1 MAERLERLDTC
12 STTTGVGAVMAV
24 WIARFGNRAMAGMF
38 PVKDKRDGSRCR
50 RLSRRQS
57 ERKSVFLGAA
67 KVKRPSRWSTG
78 WTKAGE
84 VAKVG
89 VGAQCWAGW
98 ADMCVPTRVFEGG
111 CGAGRALQRPV
122 YQCASKVGVPC
133 PWGARDTKQRV
144 LPFGAPRSVGY
155 SCSKRAGPPRTT
167 GCRCPPAHARGTCS
181 HPCRPCRKAT
191 CLSATILPL
200 SSQRALCFSTLTH
213 AHALVALAQIP
224 DHSHQAAGRATK

>member
-1 MAERLERLDTC
+1 
-12 STTTGVGAVMAV
+12 MAV
-24 WIARFGNRAMAGMF
+24 WIARFGNRAKAGMF
-38 PVKDKRDGSRCR
+38 PVKDKRNGNRCR
-50 RLSRRQS
+50 RLTRRQS
-57 ERKSVFLGAA
+57 ERKSVFPGAA

-78 WTKAGE
+78 WAKAGE

-111 CGAGRALQRPV
+111 CGAGKALQRPV
-122 YQCASKVGVPC
+122 YQCASQVGVPC

-167 GCRCPPAHARGTCS
+167 GCWSLPMHGGHAAIHVPMSQSDLFVGHFSPAQQPEG
-181 HPCRPCRKAT
+181 P
-191 CLSATILPL
+191 LPL
-200 SSQRALCFSTLTH
+200 HANAH

-224 DHSHQAAGRATK
+224 DHSHQAAGR

>member
-1 MAERLERLDTC
+1 M
-12 STTTGVGAVMAV
+12 
-24 WIARFGNRAMAGMF
+24 
-38 PVKDKRDGSRCR
+38 
-50 RLSRRQS
+50 
-57 ERKSVFLGAA
+57 
-67 KVKRPSRWSTG
+67 KRPSRWSTG
-78 WTKAGE
+78 WAKAGE

-155 SCSKRAGPPRTT
+155 SCSKRAGPSRTT
-167 GCRCPPAHARGTCS
+167 GCRCPPSMHGGHAAIHVAHVA
-181 HPCRPCRKAT
+181 KAT

-200 SSQRALCFSTLTH
+200 SSQRALCLSTLTLMLTLSSLSPRSPIT
-213 AHALVALAQIP
+213 AIRRPVE
-224 DHSHQAAGRATK
+224 R

>member
-1 MAERLERLDTC
+1 
-12 STTTGVGAVMAV
+12 MAV

-38 PVKDKRDGSRCR
+38 PVRTRGMVAGVVD
-50 RLSRRQS
+50 SRRQS

-78 WTKAGE
+78 WAKAGE

-122 YQCASKVGVPC
+122 YQCASEVGVPC
-133 PWGARDTKQRV
+133 PWGVRDTEQRV

-155 SCSKRAGPPRTT
+155 SCSKQAGPPRTT
-167 GCRCPPAHARGTCS
+167 GCRCPLPMHGGHAAIHVAHVAKRLV
-181 HPCRPCRKAT
+181 CRPLFSR
-191 CLSATILPL
+191 SAAKGPFA
-200 SSQRALCFSTLTH
+200 SPRSR
-213 AHALVALAQIP
+213 
-224 DHSHQAAGRATK
+224 

>member
-1 MAERLERLDTC
+1 MK
-12 STTTGVGAVMAV
+12 
-24 WIARFGNRAMAGMF
+24 N
-38 PVKDKRDGSRCR
+38 KRDGSRYR
-50 RLSRRQS
+50 RLTRRQS

-78 WTKAGE
+78 WAKAGE

-155 SCSKRAGPPRTT
+155 SCSKRAGPSRTT
-167 GCRCPPAHARGTCS
+167 GCRCPPSMHGGHAAIHVAHVAKRLV
-181 HPCRPCRKAT
+181 CRPLFSR
-191 CLSATILPL
+191 SAAKGPFA
-200 SSQRALCFSTLTH
+200 SQRSRSCSRSRRSR
-213 AHALVALAQIP
+213 P
-224 DHSHQAAGRATK
+224 DPRSQPSGGRSSDEMS